1 MTKLPHPVL
10 TTTKFHRE
18 FNKEKPIVWQN
29 NRQIGFIEFP
39 FILTQMKG
47 FGRMNFDDILAKLYQ
62 TTNLL
67 QALDDELSLTLDHVG
82 TRSLTTEEA
91 LAIAYEIHR
100 DKDTIQTLLAVA
112 KSGVIDSTKQLSAY
126 DEVKGGGDNA

>member
-1 MTKLPHPVL
+1 
-10 TTTKFHRE
+10 
-18 FNKEKPIVWQN
+18 
-29 NRQIGFIEFP
+29 
-39 FILTQMKG
+39 
-47 FGRMNFDDILAKLYQ
+47 MNFDDILAKLYQ